1 MRFNSV
7 TIKNFRNFEDI
18 SVDLTNKNVL
28 FGMNDVGKTNFLYAL
43 RYFFD
48 KDIRKQNFRDTDYY
62 KKKVEIPIEIVIA
75 IDISDTE
82 NADSQKLRAK
92 LKGAILSNQDIVYIK
107 VKADYDEKEMMGI
120 PVLYWGGNLEEL
132 EEMKVHGTFFEID
145 YVFNAIYIDAYVDL
159 YTLFKKNANKL
170 LVNDK
175 NQDKDILDSICKTCD
190 ELNAQISGLSGI
202 RAFEEKIAPEY
213 KKFRHDD
220 ISVSVKSEIA
230 IKGLYS
236 NIVPYIKQDTDDS
249 LYPTSG
255 EGRKKLLVYA
265 IFDLLSQEEEE
276 KKINIFL
283 IEEPE
288 NHLHRSMQIALSHIL
303 FLDDKYQYL
312 FMTTHSP
319 YVLTEMDRVNL
330 VRIYNEDKI
339 VSRSVLYTVPTK
351 FKSQRKMLNRG
362 LVEAIFADKVLL
374 VEGPSENV
382 LFGKVLSEI
391 NPFYEADGIYILPVG
406 GFGFRPYYEI
416 LDALQIDNIIKT
428 DNDLRKIKGKEEY
441 SVLGFSRLNKYIGE
455 KILPDMRDN
464 FRSCQQIQ
472 NYSNLLCNETRD
484 LYKSVDD
491 LSSVIIVCAT
501 SDNWVSSIVPY
512 LDTEKKCALLR
523 YSNANAETGANELTD
538 ENIEFTYVPQTPIA
552 DITTETAWLYS
563 AVAKYFILPKYSVF
577 DFRDEIPNEVVGNR
591 RVLNYIKNAFGI
603 LDECIKQE
611 DAVGFEKQ
619 IMLMANYLGYET
631 KDEHCERL
639 YRTICDKRYHS
650 AFKIDDLKRI
660 AITFHSSKG
669 LEFEQVIMFV
679 SDYRLSSEQDI
690 YNHYVAVT
698 RAKSKLIMVY
708 IYDDWNA
715 KQFAKNINK
724 ILAESNLKMSNV
736 ATVVNA
742 IS

>member
-43 RYFFD
+43 RYVFD
-48 KDIRKQNFRDTDYY
+48 KDIRKQNFGDTDYY
-62 KKKVEIPIEIVIA
+62 KKKVEMPIEIVIA

-175 NQDKDILDSICKTCD
+175 DQDKDILDNICKTCD

-303 FLDDKYQYL
+303 FLDDKYHYL

-319 YVLTEMDRVNL
+319 YVLTEMDQVNL

-406 GFGFRPYYEI
+406 GFGFRPYYET

-441 SVLGFSRLNKYIGE
+441 SVLGFSRLNNYIGE
-455 KILPDMRDN
+455 KILPDIPISESGVEAKRKLYDDN
-464 FRSCQQIQ
+464 R
-472 NYSNLLCNETRD
+472 
-484 LYKSVDD
+484 
-491 LSSVIIVCAT
+491 
-501 SDNWVSSIVPY
+501 
-512 LDTEKKCALLR
+512 EKL
-523 YSNANAETGANELTD
+523 
-538 ENIEFTYVPQTPIA
+538 
-552 DITTETAWLYS
+552 
-563 AVAKYFILPKYSVF
+563 
-577 DFRDEIPNEVVGNR
+577 DEIREEYSLYLSR
-591 RVLNYIKNAFGI
+591 CSLEED
-603 LDECIKQE
+603 LDEAIHDQMITYLPNADGNPIGYLQ
-611 DAVGFEKQ
+611 DAKNNHMVELVEK
-619 IMLMANYLGYET
+619 LTAE
-631 KDEHCERL
+631 EC
-639 YRTICDKRYHS
+639 
-650 AFKIDDLKRI
+650 KRI
-660 AITFHSSKG
+660 YEH
-669 LEFEQVIMFV
+669 
-679 SDYRLSSEQDI
+679 
-690 YNHYVAVT
+690 YN
-698 RAKSKLIMVY
+698 
-708 IYDDWNA
+708 
-715 KQFAKNINK
+715 FAC
-724 ILAESNLKMSNV
+724 LKEVMQ
-736 ATVVNA
+736 
-742 IS
+742 

>member
-1 MRFNSV
+1 MKFNSV

-18 SVDLTNKNVL
+18 SIDLTNKNVL

-43 RYFFD
+43 RFVFD
-48 KDIRKQNFRDTDYY
+48 KDIRKQNFNDTDYY
-62 KKKVEIPIEIVIA
+62 KKKVDVPIEIVIA

-92 LKGAILSNQDIVYIK
+92 LKGAILSDQDIVYIK
-107 VKADYDEKEMMGI
+107 VKAEYDEKEMIGV
-120 PVLYWGGNLEEL
+120 PVLYWGGNLEDL

-145 YVFNAIYIDAYVDL
+145 YVFNVIYIDAYVDL

-175 NQDKDILDSICKTCD
+175 DQDKDILDNIHKTCD

-202 RAFEEKIAPEY
+202 KAFEEKIAPEY

-230 IKGLYS
+230 VKGLYS

-288 NHLHRSMQIALSHIL
+288 NHLHRSMQIALSNIL

-319 YVLTEMDRVNL
+319 YVLAEMDQVNL

-339 VSRSVLYTVPTK
+339 VSRSVLYTVPIK
-351 FKSQRKMLNRG
+351 FKSQRKMLNKG

-382 LFGKVLSEI
+382 LFGKILSEI

-406 GFGFRPYYEI
+406 GFGFKPYYEI

-441 SVLGFSRLNKYIGE
+441 SVLGFSRLNNYIGE
-455 KILPDMRDN
+455 KILPDAHISENGVEAKRKLYDDN
-464 FRSCQQIQ
+464 Q
-472 NYSNLLCNETRD
+472 
-484 LYKSVDD
+484 
-491 LSSVIIVCAT
+491 
-501 SDNWVSSIVPY
+501 
-512 LDTEKKCALLR
+512 EKL
-523 YSNANAETGANELTD
+523 
-538 ENIEFTYVPQTPIA
+538 
-552 DITTETAWLYS
+552 
-563 AVAKYFILPKYSVF
+563 
-577 DFRDEIPNEVVGNR
+577 DEI
-591 RVLNYIKNAFGI
+591 RVEYSLYLSRCSLEED
-603 LDECIKQE
+603 LDEVIHDQ
-611 DAVGFEKQ
+611 
-619 IMLMANYLGYET
+619 MLTYLPNADGDPIGY
-631 KDEHCERL
+631 L
-639 YRTICDKRYHS
+639 
-650 AFKIDDLKRI
+650 
-660 AITFHSSKG
+660 
-669 LEFEQVIMFV
+669 
-679 SDYRLSSEQDI
+679 QD
-690 YNHYVAVT
+690 
-698 RAKSKLIMVY
+698 
-708 IYDDWNA
+708 
-715 KQFAKNINK
+715 AKNNHMVELVEK
-724 ILAESNLKMSNV
+724 LTAEDCKCIFEHYNFACLKEVMQ
-736 ATVVNA
+736 
-742 IS
+742 